1 MTRKEDKL
9 TFKAQELALWYD
21 RDERDSD
28 WNKILSSTKK
38 SLFSVI
44 DCTLC
49 VTPYHSESYLGF
61 GGFITTF
68 PDMLRNINEQ
78 LMYLYIIKGT
88 RYVAYL
94 FYFVKS

>member
-1 MTRKEDKL
+1 MTKEEEKL

-61 GGFITTF
+61 GGSYNNKFI
-68 PDMLRNINEQ
+68 PRMYQ
-78 LMYLYIIKGT
+78 LECYGIE
-88 RYVAYL
+88 
-94 FYFVKS
+94 

>member
-1 MTRKEDKL
+1 MPEEIINNCNVRKKSLYLSKEEEKL

-61 GGFITTF
+61 GGF
-68 PDMLRNINEQ
+68 
-78 LMYLYIIKGT
+78 
-88 RYVAYL
+88 
-94 FYFVKS
+94 

>member
-1 MTRKEDKL
+1 MKEDFDQEKTL
-9 TFKAQELALWYD
+9 RRKRKNLWMTFKAQELALWYD

-61 GGFITTF
+61 GGSNNNMPDILRIIT
-68 PDMLRNINEQ
+68 
-78 LMYLYIIKGT
+78 
-88 RYVAYL
+88 
-94 FYFVKS
+94 